1 MEMVQQA
8 KKKKYKRTMVMIFLA
23 IVAVF
28 LISLNTGEIRISPM
42 DTFKTFFGLGSE
54 MDALVLFEFRLPRMV
69 IALLVG
75 ASIAVSGA
83 IWQGVSQ
90 NGLADPGILGVN
102 AGAGFAVVLFIFAF
116 QGSMSNLGDF
126 SIFVLPLFA
135 FVGAAFAAFLIYVLA
150 WKKGITP
157 VRLILTGIGINAAF
171 SAAIVVIQ
179 LKMSPND
186 FNQAIVW
193 LSGSIWG
200 SSWTYVLSVV
210 PWMLIFLVL
219 AMVRARYLNIMNLG
233 DQISYGLGIS
243 VHKERSFLMLIAV
256 ALAGASVA
264 VAGSISF
271 LGLAAPHL
279 ARKLVGPKHQ
289 GMIPASAMIGA
300 LLLLLADTLG
310 RVILA
315 PSEVPV
321 GLVVSALGAP
331 YFIYL
336 LMKTN

>member
-1 MEMVQQA
+1 M
-8 KKKKYKRTMVMIFLA
+8 
-23 IVAVF
+23 
-28 LISLNTGEIRISPM
+28 
-42 DTFKTFFGLGSE
+42 
-54 MDALVLFEFRLPRMV
+54 
-69 IALLVG
+69 
-75 ASIAVSGA
+75 
-83 IWQGVSQ
+83 
-90 NGLADPGILGVN
+90 N
-102 AGAGFAVVLFIFAF
+102 AGAGFAVVLFIFVF
-116 QGSMSNLGDF
+116 QGTMSNLGQLT
-126 SIFVLPLFA
+126 IFILPLFA
-135 FVGAAFAAFLIYVLA
+135 FAGAAFAAFLIYVLA

-157 VRLILTGIGINAAF
+157 VRLILTGIGVNAAF

-200 SSWTYVLSVV
+200 SSWMYVLSVL

-219 AMVRARYLNIMNLG
+219 ALVRARYLNIMNLG
-233 DQISYGLGIS
+233 DQLSYGLGIS
-243 VHKERSFLMLIAV
+243 VHKERSFMMLIAV

-289 GMIPASAMIGA
+289 GMIPASALIGA

>member
-8 KKKKYKRTMVMIFLA
+8 KKRKYKRTMLMIFLA

-28 LISLNTGEIRISPM
+28 LISLNTGEIRISPI
-42 DTFKTFFGLGSE
+42 DTLKTFFGFGSE
-54 MDALVLFEFRLPRMV
+54 MDELVLFEFRLPRMI

-102 AGAGFAVVLFIFAF
+102 AGAGFAVVLFIFVF
-116 QGSMSNLGDF
+116 QGTMSNLGQLA
-126 SIFVLPLFA
+126 IFILPLFA
-135 FVGAAFAAFLIYVLA
+135 FAGAAFAAFLIYVLA

-157 VRLILTGIGINAAF
+157 VRLILTGIGVNAAF

-200 SSWTYVLSVV
+200 SSWMYVLSVL

-219 AMVRARYLNIMNLG
+219 ALVRARYLNIMNLG
-233 DQISYGLGIS
+233 DQLSYGLGIS
-243 VHKERSFLMLIAV
+243 VHKERSFMMLIAV

-289 GMIPASAMIGA
+289 GMIPASALIGA

>member
-8 KKKKYKRTMVMIFLA
+8 KIKKYKRTMLMIFLA

-28 LISLNTGEIRISPM
+28 LISLNTGEIRISPI
-42 DTFKTFFGLGSE
+42 DTLKTFFGFGSE
-54 MDALVLFEFRLPRMV
+54 MDELVLFEFRLPRMI

-102 AGAGFAVVLFIFAF
+102 AGAGFAVVLFIFVF
-116 QGSMSNLGDF
+116 QGTMSNLGHLT
-126 SIFVLPLFA
+126 IFVLPLFA
-135 FVGAAFAAFLIYVLA
+135 FAGAAFAAFLIYVLA

-157 VRLILTGIGINAAF
+157 VRLILTGIGVNAAF

-200 SSWTYVLSVV
+200 SSWTYVLSVL

-219 AMVRARYLNIMNLG
+219 AFMRARYLNIMNLG
-233 DQISYGLGIS
+233 DQLSYGLGIS

-289 GMIPASAMIGA
+289 GMIPASALIGA

>member
-8 KKKKYKRTMVMIFLA
+8 KMKKYKRTMLMIFLA
-23 IVAVF
+23 IVVVF
-28 LISLNTGEIRISPM
+28 LISLNTGEIRISPI
-42 DTFKTFFGLGSE
+42 DTLKTFFGFGSE
-54 MDALVLFEFRLPRMV
+54 MDELVLFEFRLPRMI

-102 AGAGFAVVLFIFAF
+102 AGAGFAVVLFIFVF
-116 QGSMSNLGDF
+116 QGTMSNLGQLT
-126 SIFVLPLFA
+126 IFILPLFA
-135 FVGAAFAAFLIYVLA
+135 FAGAAFAAFLIYVLA

-157 VRLILTGIGINAAF
+157 VRLILTGIGVNAAF

-200 SSWTYVLSVV
+200 SSWTYVLSVL

-219 AMVRARYLNIMNLG
+219 ALVRARYLNIMNLG
-233 DQISYGLGIS
+233 DQLSYGLGIS
-243 VHKERSFLMLIAV
+243 VHKERSFMMLIAV

-289 GMIPASAMIGA
+289 GMIPASALIGA

>member
-1 MEMVQQA
+1 MEMVQHA
-8 KKKKYKRTMVMIFLA
+8 KQKKFKRTMWWIFFA
-23 IVAVF
+23 IMVVF
-28 LISLNTGEIRISPM
+28 LISLNTGEIQISPIN
-42 DTFKTFFGLGSE
+42 TLKTLFGFGSE
-54 MDALVLFEFRLPRMV
+54 MDELVLFEFRLPRMV

-102 AGAGFAVVLFIFAF
+102 AGAGFAVVLFIFSF
-116 QGSMSNLGDF
+116 QGSMSNLGEF
-126 SIFVLPLFA
+126 AIFVLPLFA
-135 FVGAAFAAFLIYVLA
+135 FAGAGFAAFLIYVLA

-157 VRLILTGIGINAAF
+157 VRLILTGIGVNAAF

-186 FNQAIVW
+186 FNQAIIW

-200 SSWTYVLSVV
+200 SSWTYVISVL
-210 PWMLIFLVL
+210 PWMLIFIML
-219 AMVRARYLNIMNLG
+219 AILRARYLNIMNLG
-233 DQISYGLGIS
+233 DQLSYGLGIS
-243 VHKERSFLMLIAV
+243 VHKERSLMMLIAV

-289 GMIPASAMIGA
+289 LMIPTTAMIGA
-300 LLLLLADTLG
+300 LLLLLADTVG

>member
-126 SIFVLPLFA
+126 TIFVLPLFA

>member
-8 KKKKYKRTMVMIFLA
+8 KKKKYQRTMLMIFFA

-28 LISLNTGEIRISPM
+28 LISLNTGEIRISPK
-42 DTFKTFFGLGSE
+42 DTLKTLFGFGSE
-54 MDALVLFEFRLPRMV
+54 MDELVLFEFRLPRMV

-116 QGSMSNLGDF
+116 QGTMTNSGDLT
-126 SIFVLPLFA
+126 IFILPLFA
-135 FVGAAFAAFLIYVLA
+135 FVGAGFAAFLIYVLA

-157 VRLILTGIGINAAF
+157 VRLILTGIGVNAAF

-193 LSGSIWG
+193 LSGSIYG
-200 SSWTYVLSVV
+200 SSWTYVLSVL
-210 PWMLIFLVL
+210 PWMLIFLIL
-219 AMVRARYLNIMNLG
+219 ALVRSRYLNIMNLG
-233 DQISYGLGIS
+233 DQLSYGLGIS
-243 VHKERSFLMLIAV
+243 VHKERSLLMLIAV

-289 GMIPASAMIGA
+289 GMIPASALIGA
-300 LLLLLADTLG
+300 LLLLLADTIG

-336 LMKTN
+336 LMKSN

>member
-54 MDALVLFEFRLPRMV
+54 MDELVLFEFRLPRMV

-126 SIFVLPLFA
+126 TIFVLPLFA
-135 FVGAAFAAFLIYVLA
+135 FAGAAFAAFLIYVLA

-321 GLVVSALGAP
+321 GLVVSVLGAP

>member
-8 KKKKYKRTMVMIFLA
+8 KKKKYKRTMLMIFLA

-42 DTFKTFFGLGSE
+42 DTLKTFFGFGSE
-54 MDALVLFEFRLPRMV
+54 MDELVLFEFRLPRMV

-116 QGSMSNLGDF
+116 QGTMSNLGDF
-126 SIFVLPLFA
+126 TIFVLPLFA
-135 FVGAAFAAFLIYVLA
+135 FVGAGFAAFLIYVLA

-157 VRLILTGIGINAAF
+157 VRLILTGIGVNAAF

-200 SSWTYVLSVV
+200 SSWTYVLSVL

-219 AMVRARYLNIMNLG
+219 AFVRARYLNIMNLG
-233 DQISYGLGIS
+233 DQLSYALGIS

-289 GMIPASAMIGA
+289 GMIPASALIGA

>member
-8 KKKKYKRTMVMIFLA
+8 KKKKYQRTMLMIFFA

-42 DTFKTFFGLGSE
+42 DTLKTLFGFGSE
-54 MDALVLFEFRLPRMV
+54 MDELVLFEFRLPRMV

-116 QGSMSNLGDF
+116 QGTMANLGDF

-135 FVGAAFAAFLIYVLA
+135 FVGAGFAAFLIYVLA

-157 VRLILTGIGINAAF
+157 VRLILTGIGVNAAF

-193 LSGSIWG
+193 LSGSIYG
-200 SSWTYVLSVV
+200 SSWTYVLSVL
-210 PWMLIFLVL
+210 PWMVIFLIF
-219 AMVRARYLNIMNLG
+219 AFVRSRYLNIMNLG
-233 DQISYGLGIS
+233 DQLSYGLGIS
-243 VHKERSFLMLIAV
+243 VHKERSLFMLIAV

-289 GMIPASAMIGA
+289 GMIPASALIGA

-336 LMKTN
+336 LMKSN

>member
-8 KKKKYKRTMVMIFLA
+8 KIKKYKRTMLMIFLA
-23 IVAVF
+23 IVVVF
-28 LISLNTGEIRISPM
+28 LISLNTGEIRISPI
-42 DTFKTFFGLGSE
+42 DTLKTFFGFGSE
-54 MDALVLFEFRLPRMV
+54 MDELVLFEFRLPRMI

-102 AGAGFAVVLFIFAF
+102 AGAGFAVVLFIFVF
-116 QGSMSNLGDF
+116 QGTMSNIGQLT
-126 SIFVLPLFA
+126 IFILPLFA
-135 FVGAAFAAFLIYVLA
+135 FAGAAFAAFLIYVLA

-157 VRLILTGIGINAAF
+157 VRLILTGIGVNAAF

-200 SSWTYVLSVV
+200 SSWTYVLSVL

-219 AMVRARYLNIMNLG
+219 ALVRARYLNIMNLG
-233 DQISYGLGIS
+233 DQLSYGLGIS
-243 VHKERSFLMLIAV
+243 VHKERSFMMLIAV

-289 GMIPASAMIGA
+289 GMIPASALIGA

>member
-1 MEMVQQA
+1 MEVVQQA
-8 KKKKYKRTMVMIFLA
+8 KIKKYKRTMLMIFLA
-23 IVAVF
+23 IVVVF
-28 LISLNTGEIRISPM
+28 LISLNTGEIRISPI
-42 DTFKTFFGLGSE
+42 DTLKTFFGFGSE
-54 MDALVLFEFRLPRMV
+54 MDELVLFEFRLPRMI

-102 AGAGFAVVLFIFAF
+102 AGAGFAVVLFIFVF
-116 QGSMSNLGDF
+116 QGTMSNLGQLT
-126 SIFVLPLFA
+126 IFILPLFA
-135 FVGAAFAAFLIYVLA
+135 FAGAAFAAFLIYVLA

-157 VRLILTGIGINAAF
+157 VRLILTGIGVNAAF

-200 SSWTYVLSVV
+200 SSWTYVLSVL

-219 AMVRARYLNIMNLG
+219 ALVRARYLNIMNLG
-233 DQISYGLGIS
+233 DQLSYGLGIS
-243 VHKERSFLMLIAV
+243 VHKERSFMMLIAV

-289 GMIPASAMIGA
+289 GMIPASALIGA

>member
-8 KKKKYKRTMVMIFLA
+8 KKKKYKRTMLMIFLA

-42 DTFKTFFGLGSE
+42 DTLKTFFGFGSE
-54 MDALVLFEFRLPRMV
+54 MDELVLFEFRLPRMV

-116 QGSMSNLGDF
+116 QGTMSNLGDF
-126 SIFVLPLFA
+126 TIFVLPLFA
-135 FVGAAFAAFLIYVLA
+135 FVGAGFAAFLIYVLA

-157 VRLILTGIGINAAF
+157 VRLILTGIGVNAAF

-200 SSWTYVLSVV
+200 SSWTYVLSVL

-219 AMVRARYLNIMNLG
+219 AFVRARYLNIMNLG
-233 DQISYGLGIS
+233 DQLSYGLGIS
-243 VHKERSFLMLIAV
+243 VHKERSLFMLIAV

-289 GMIPASAMIGA
+289 GMIPASALIGA

>member
-54 MDALVLFEFRLPRMV
+54 MDELVLFEFRLPRMV
-69 IALLVG
+69 IA
-75 ASIAVSGA
+75 
-83 IWQGVSQ
+83 
-90 NGLADPGILGVN
+90 DPVILGVN
-102 AGAGFAVVLFIFAF
+102 AGASFAVVLFIFAI

-126 SIFVLPLFA
+126 TIFVLPLFA
-135 FVGAAFAAFLIYVLA
+135 FAGAAFAAFLIYVLA

>member
-1 MEMVQQA
+1 MILT
-8 KKKKYKRTMVMIFLA
+8 KRLCGYPEA
-23 IVAVF
+23 
-28 LISLNTGEIRISPM
+28 
-42 DTFKTFFGLGSE
+42 
-54 MDALVLFEFRLPRMV
+54 FRLK
-69 IALLVG
+69 LT
-75 ASIAVSGA
+75 
-83 IWQGVSQ
+83 
-90 NGLADPGILGVN
+90 
-102 AGAGFAVVLFIFAF
+102 
-116 QGSMSNLGDF
+116 
-126 SIFVLPLFA
+126 
-135 FVGAAFAAFLIYVLA
+135 YVLA
-150 WKKGITP
+150 
-157 VRLILTGIGINAAF
+157 
-171 SAAIVVIQ
+171 
-179 LKMSPND
+179 
-186 FNQAIVW
+186 
-193 LSGSIWG
+193 
-200 SSWTYVLSVV
+200 VL

-219 AMVRARYLNIMNLG
+219 AVVRARYLNIMNLG
-233 DQISYGLGIS
+233 DQLSYGLGIS

-264 VAGSISF
+264 VAGSIF
-271 LGLAAPHL
+271 FEAAPHL

>member
-54 MDALVLFEFRLPRMV
+54 MDELVLFEFRLPRMV

-126 SIFVLPLFA
+126 TIFVLPLFA
-135 FVGAAFAAFLIYVLA
+135 FAGAAFAAFLIYVLA

-289 GMIPASAMIGA
+289 GMISASAMIGA

>member
-126 SIFVLPLFA
+126 TIFVLPLFA
-135 FVGAAFAAFLIYVLA
+135 FAGAAFAAFLIYVLA

>member
-8 KKKKYKRTMVMIFLA
+8 KIKKYKRTMLMIFLA
-23 IVAVF
+23 IVVVF
-28 LISLNTGEIRISPM
+28 LISLNTGEIRISPI
-42 DTFKTFFGLGSE
+42 DTLKTFFGFGSE
-54 MDALVLFEFRLPRMV
+54 MDELVLFEFRLPRMI

-102 AGAGFAVVLFIFAF
+102 AGAGFAVVLFIFVF
-116 QGSMSNLGDF
+116 QGTMSNLGQLT
-126 SIFVLPLFA
+126 IFILPLFA
-135 FVGAAFAAFLIYVLA
+135 FAGAAFAAFLIYVLA

-157 VRLILTGIGINAAF
+157 VRLILTGIGVNAAF

-200 SSWTYVLSVV
+200 SSWTYVLSVL

-219 AMVRARYLNIMNLG
+219 ALVRARYLNIMNLG
-233 DQISYGLGIS
+233 DQLSYGLGIS
-243 VHKERSFLMLIAV
+243 VHKERSFMMLIAV

-289 GMIPASAMIGA
+289 GMIPASALIGA

>member
-8 KKKKYKRTMVMIFLA
+8 KIKKYKRTMLMIFLV
-23 IVAVF
+23 IVVVF
-28 LISLNTGEIRISPM
+28 LISLNTGEIRISPI
-42 DTFKTFFGLGSE
+42 DTLKTFFGFGSE
-54 MDALVLFEFRLPRMV
+54 MDELVLFEFRLPRMI

-102 AGAGFAVVLFIFAF
+102 AGAGFAVVLFIFVF
-116 QGSMSNLGDF
+116 QGTMSNLGQLT
-126 SIFVLPLFA
+126 IFILPLFA
-135 FVGAAFAAFLIYVLA
+135 FAGAAFAAFLIYVLA

-157 VRLILTGIGINAAF
+157 VRLILTGIGVNAAF

-200 SSWTYVLSVV
+200 SSWTYVLSVL

-219 AMVRARYLNIMNLG
+219 ALVRARYLNIMNLG
-233 DQISYGLGIS
+233 DQLSYGLGIS
-243 VHKERSFLMLIAV
+243 VHKERSFMMLIAV

-289 GMIPASAMIGA
+289 GMIPASALIGA

>member
-8 KKKKYKRTMVMIFLA
+8 KKRKYKRTMLMIFLA

-28 LISLNTGEIRISPM
+28 LISLNTGEIRISPI
-42 DTFKTFFGLGSE
+42 DTLKTFFGFGSE
-54 MDALVLFEFRLPRMV
+54 MDELVLFEFRLPRMI

-102 AGAGFAVVLFIFAF
+102 AGAGFAVVLFIFVF
-116 QGSMSNLGDF
+116 QGTMSNLGQLT
-126 SIFVLPLFA
+126 IFILPLFA
-135 FVGAAFAAFLIYVLA
+135 FAGAAFAAFLIYVLA

-157 VRLILTGIGINAAF
+157 VRLILTGIGVNAAF

-200 SSWTYVLSVV
+200 SSWMYVLSVL

-219 AMVRARYLNIMNLG
+219 ALVRARYLNIMNLG
-233 DQISYGLGIS
+233 DQLSYGLGIS
-243 VHKERSFLMLIAV
+243 VHKERSFMMLIAV

-289 GMIPASAMIGA
+289 GMIPASALIGA

>member
-8 KKKKYKRTMVMIFLA
+8 KKRKYKRTMLMIFLA
-23 IVAVF
+23 IGAVF
-28 LISLNTGEIRISPM
+28 LISLNTGEIRISPI
-42 DTFKTFFGLGSE
+42 DTLKTFFGFGSE
-54 MDALVLFEFRLPRMV
+54 MDELVLFEFRLPRMI

-102 AGAGFAVVLFIFAF
+102 AGAGFAVVLFIFVF
-116 QGSMSNLGDF
+116 QGTMSNLGQLT
-126 SIFVLPLFA
+126 IFILPLFA
-135 FVGAAFAAFLIYVLA
+135 FAGAAFAAFLIYVLA

-157 VRLILTGIGINAAF
+157 VRLILTGIGVNAAF

-200 SSWTYVLSVV
+200 SSWTYVLSVL

-219 AMVRARYLNIMNLG
+219 ALVRARYLNIMNLG
-233 DQISYGLGIS
+233 DQLSYGLGIS
-243 VHKERSFLMLIAV
+243 VHKERSFMMLIAV

-289 GMIPASAMIGA
+289 GMIPASALIGA

>member
-23 IVAVF
+23 IAAVF

-54 MDALVLFEFRLPRMV
+54 MDELVLFEFRLPRMV

-126 SIFVLPLFA
+126 TIFVLPLFA
-135 FVGAAFAAFLIYVLA
+135 FAGAAFAAFLIYVLA

>member
-1 MEMVQQA
+1 ME
-8 KKKKYKRTMVMIFLA
+8 
-23 IVAVF
+23 
-28 LISLNTGEIRISPM
+28 
-42 DTFKTFFGLGSE
+42 
-54 MDALVLFEFRLPRMV
+54 
-69 IALLVG
+69 
-75 ASIAVSGA
+75 
-83 IWQGVSQ
+83 
-90 NGLADPGILGVN
+90 
-102 AGAGFAVVLFIFAF
+102 
-116 QGSMSNLGDF
+116 
-126 SIFVLPLFA
+126 
-135 FVGAAFAAFLIYVLA
+135 
-150 WKKGITP
+150 KGITP
-157 VRLILTGIGINAAF
+157 VRLILTGIGVNAAF

-200 SSWTYVLSVV
+200 SSWTYVLAVL

-219 AMVRARYLNIMNLG
+219 AVVRARYLNIMNLG
-233 DQISYGLGIS
+233 DQLSYGLGIS
-243 VHKERSFLMLIAV
+243 VHKERSFFMLIAV

-289 GMIPASAMIGA
+289 GMIPASALIGA